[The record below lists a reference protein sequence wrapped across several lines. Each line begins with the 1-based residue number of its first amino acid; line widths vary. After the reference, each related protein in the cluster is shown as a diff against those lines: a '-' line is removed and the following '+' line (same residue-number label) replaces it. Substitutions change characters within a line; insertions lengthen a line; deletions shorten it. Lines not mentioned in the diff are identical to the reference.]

1 MNFTHEGKENN
12 CHLFWMLSLI
22 IRDRHDFSTN
32 FYRNKNSQAEI
43 PTLKAYH
50 LSDAR
55 IILSRLRLSRVSRLF
70 FISNGLTG
78 GPRGEFS
85 RDARIEKRELEQVI
99 RR

>member
-1 MNFTHEGKENN
+1 MGPTLVN
-12 CHLFWMLSLI
+12 I
-22 IRDRHDFSTN
+22 ST
-32 FYRNKNSQAEI
+32 RIEI

-55 IILSRLRLSRVSRLF
+55 IILSRLSLSRVSRLF

-85 RDARIEKRELEQVI
+85 RDARIEKRALEQMI